1 MAKGV
6 KHYLKDG
13 TVWKGSYHKMP
24 NGKLHT
30 NKTHTKSSKP
40 VYHYGDLSATAKKK
54 AMKQRGK

>member
-13 TVWKGSYHKMP
+13 TTWNGNYHKMP

-30 NKTHTKSSKP
+30 NKTHTKKSKLLF
-40 VYHYGDLSATAKKK
+40 HFGDLSKSAKIK
-54 AMKQRGK
+54 ARKRG

>member
-13 TVWKGSYHKMP
+13 TTWNGNYHKMP

-30 NKTHTKSSKP
+30 NKTHTKNSKP
-40 VYHYGDLSATAKKK
+40 LFHFGNLSKSAKIKAKK
-54 AMKQRGK
+54 RG

>member
-13 TVWKGSYHKMP
+13 TTWSGAYHKMP

-30 NKTHTKSSKP
+30 NKTHTRTSEP
-40 VYHYGDLSATAKKK
+40 VYHFGELSDSAKKK
-54 AMKQRGK
+54 ARKKT

>member
-13 TVWKGSYHKMP
+13 TTWSGTYHKMP

-30 NKTHTKSSKP
+30 NKTHTSTSKP
-40 VYHYGDLSATAKKK
+40 VYHFGDLSESAKKK
-54 AMKQRGK
+54 ARKKK

>member
-13 TVWKGSYHKMP
+13 TVWKGAYHKMP

-30 NKTHTKSSKP
+30 NKTHTKTSKP
-40 VYHYGDLSATAKKK
+40 VFHYGELSKKAKKK
-54 AMKQRGK
+54 AMSQRGK